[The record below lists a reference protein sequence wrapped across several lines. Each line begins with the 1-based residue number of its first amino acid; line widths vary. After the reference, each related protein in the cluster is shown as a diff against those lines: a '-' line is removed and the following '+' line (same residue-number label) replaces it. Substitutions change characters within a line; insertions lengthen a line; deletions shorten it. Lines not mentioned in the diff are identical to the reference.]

1 MTRSRYALVG
11 AGHRAVEMFLR
22 PLAGPYEDV
31 GEVVG
36 VHDVNPRRA
45 RAAVA
50 IVGSQAPVFE
60 GFEEMLEATRPD
72 VVIVTSK
79 DSTHD
84 RFIVAALRAGCDV
97 ITEKPLTI
105 DEVRLASIRS
115 AIAETGRAVRVAFN
129 YRYAPVF
136 TAMKQVLASG
146 AIGEVRSVDFHW
158 YLDMDHGA
166 DYFRRWHRR
175 IADSGGLFV
184 HKATHHFDLV
194 NWWLDDRPVSVL
206 ATGALQVYGAN
217 GPFRSSMCRG
227 CPHLEAC
234 SFAWNVTEDET
245 YRRLYVEAEEV
256 DGYHRDGCVFDLEV
270 DIYDT
275 MAAIVRYAGGAVMS
289 YSCLAY
295 AAYEGMRAALNGTT
309 GRAEVEVIESRD
321 VPADEV
327 RVYRFGAEDPERI
340 VRVPRGESH
349 GGGDERLLDD
359 LLRGAGDDPLG
370 HAADAEAGARSIL
383 VGIAANRSVAIGGWV
398 RVEDLV
404 GNQ

>member
-1 MTRSRYALVG
+1 VTPRRYALVG
-11 AGHRAVEMFLR
+11 AGDRAVEMYLR
-22 PLAGPYEDV
+22 PLAGRYADV

-36 VHDVNPRRA
+36 IHDVNRSRA
-45 RAAVA
+45 EAARTLA
-50 IVGSQAPVFE
+50 GVGAPVFE
-60 GFEEMLEATRPD
+60 GFQEMLEMTRPD

-84 RFIVAALRAGCDV
+84 RFIVAALRADCDV

-115 AIAETGRAVRVAFN
+115 AIAETGREVRVTFN

-136 TAMKQVLASG
+136 TAMKEVVASG
-146 AIGEVRSVDFHW
+146 AIGEVRSVDLHW
-158 YLDMDHGA
+158 YLDMRHGA

-175 IADSGGLFV
+175 MADSGGLFV

-194 NWWLDDRPVSVL
+194 NWWLDDRPDAVL
-206 ATGALQVYGAN
+206 ASGSLQVYGAN
-217 GPFRSSMCRG
+217 GPFRSSRCRG
-227 CPHLEAC
+227 CPHLGAC
-234 SFAWNVTEDET
+234 RFAWDVTQDED
-245 YRRLYVEAEEV
+245 YRRLYVEAEEA
-256 DGYHRDGCVFDLEV
+256 DGYHRDGCVFDPEV

-275 MAAIVRYAGGAVMS
+275 MAAIVRYGGGALMD

-309 GRAEVEVIESRD
+309 GRAEIEVIESRD
-321 VPADEV
+321 LEADEV
-327 RVYRFGAEDPERI
+327 RIYRFGTEDAESVI
-340 VRVPRGESH
+340 RVPRGEDH

-359 LLRGAGDDPLG
+359 LLRGIGDDPLG

-383 VGIAANRSVAIGGWV
+383 VGIAANRSIATGGWV
-398 RVEDLV
+398 RIDDLM
-404 GNQ
+404 GDR